1 MALLLNVNHLIKLM
15 DKYDLSE
22 RELAR
27 RSELSSATISR
38 ILSGKRGAGSRTMAG
53 IRKAF
58 PDEPAD
64 KLFFLSAMLPN
75 SSNIGQRKQKRE

>member
-1 MALLLNVNHLIKLM
+1 MLLNINHVIKLM
-15 DKYDLSE
+15 DKNDLSE

-27 RSELSSATISR
+27 RSGLSSATISR

-58 PDEPAD
+58 PDEPAE
-64 KLFFLSAMLPN
+64 KLFFLGTMLPN
-75 SSNIGQRKQKRE
+75 SSRKGQKILRKE